1 MGGRRWR
8 PLSKIHSS
16 PCARRAATEGRP
28 HSMVKAAET
37 KETSLANTQVDDDVG
52 ASFGATDLLLLL
64 MVVIW
69 GLNFT
74 VIKHSL
80 EVLQPLAF
88 NGLRMAAASILVV
101 AVVRLTGKDLKVSR
115 ADGWRLFGLGLLA
128 NTCYQSLFI
137 IGMAHT
143 RAGNAAL
150 IVSTTPLFTAL
161 LGRLRRHEH
170 FAARGILGLLLAFGG
185 IVLIILSGQEETSLG
200 ETILGDALLVAG
212 TICWSLYTVGSKP
225 LVHVYGSTKATAFMM
240 ITGTP
245 ALLLICAPSLIR
257 QDWSRVHPV
266 AWAGVA
272 FSAVFAIA
280 LAYIIWNYGVRRL
293 GSTRTAVYGY
303 LTPVVAILVAWP
315 ALGEKPTLGQL
326 AGALVIFTGLYLVR
340 GGMTVVAHAELE
352 EEELE
357 QATLGPG
364 KN

>member
-1 MGGRRWR
+1 
-8 PLSKIHSS
+8 
-16 PCARRAATEGRP
+16 
-28 HSMVKAAET
+28 
-37 KETSLANTQVDDDVG
+37 
-52 ASFGATDLLLLL
+52 
-64 MVVIW
+64 
-69 GLNFT
+69 
-74 VIKHSL
+74 
-80 EVLQPLAF
+80 
-88 NGLRMAAASILVV
+88 
-101 AVVRLTGKDLKVSR
+101 
-115 ADGWRLFGLGLLA
+115 
-128 NTCYQSLFI
+128 
-137 IGMAHT
+137 
-143 RAGNAAL
+143 
-150 IVSTTPLFTAL
+150 
-161 LGRLRRHEH
+161 
-170 FAARGILGLLLAFGG
+170 LLLAFGG

-200 ETILGDALLVAG
+200 ETILGDVLLVAG

-245 ALLLICAPSLIR
+245 ALLLICVPSLIR

-326 AGALVIFTGLYLVR
+326 AGALVIFAGLYLVR
-340 GGMTVVAHAELE
+340 GGMTVVAHAESE